1 MANNGTVTID
11 KVRKKVTYTH
21 ELIST
26 SYHEAGHAIYA
37 LLHDIKVPLV
47 YVYENK
53 KNKRI
58 EGYCFY
64 EFEKKR
70 SEIEDPIVFADK
82 INHEICAYY
91 AGLIAEKQHFKNIS
105 GSDKFPLLLRESSSD
120 DTSYAAGLI
129 KQYNI
134 VPAGRKRFY
143 YKKKLIKE
151 TLIEL
156 REHWD
161 AVTLVSHA
169 LFKKKK
175 LSYHELKI
183 LLTRKTKNKELWKNK
198 FKVVDRIFDGATNTV
213 LV

>member
-1 MANNGTVTID
+1 M
-11 KVRKKVTYTH
+11 
-21 ELIST
+21 
-26 SYHEAGHAIYA
+26 
-37 LLHDIKVPLV
+37 
-47 YVYENK
+47 
-53 KNKRI
+53 
-58 EGYCFY
+58 
-64 EFEKKR
+64 
-70 SEIEDPIVFADK
+70 
-82 INHEICAYY
+82 
-91 AGLIAEKQHFKNIS
+91 IAEKQHFKNIS

-134 VPAGRKRFY
+134 VPAERKRFY